1 MVFSNQEKN
10 LTSAKKLKRGIKT
23 GATNSQNVV
32 DLFCWGEG
40 VGGLDSLLLGPRE
53 LSINN

>member
-10 LTSAKKLKRGIKT
+10 LTSAKKLKRGIKS

-32 DLFCWGEG
+32 DLFCWGW
-40 VGGLDSLLLGPRE
+40 GGLDSLLLG
-53 LSINN
+53 LS